1 MQSAM
6 KPRLTSVP
14 VLGSLLIVAVIAGYF
29 AYPRLV
35 GRTVSTVEAKRTD
48 LIQTVVATGRVIT
61 PARIELGTVVLGTI
75 SKVRAREGDV
85 VKAGAVLATLRDDE
99 LRAAVAQ
106 AQAAL
111 SEAEARLAQLGNL
124 AVPVAD
130 QSLKQ
135 ADANFIWARDE
146 LERTR
151 RLAEK
156 GFFSLA
162 KVEEAERNVA
172 VARAARDSATAQA
185 ATNRPQGSDYALA
198 VARREQTKAAVAAA
212 QARLDYATIKT
223 PVAGTVLKRV
233 VEPGD
238 VVQAGKMLFELA
250 ATGQTQLV
258 LQVDEKNLA
267 SLRLGQDALVVT
279 DAYPGE
285 RFGAQVFY
293 IAPGIDAQRGSVE
306 VKLVVADVPKFL
318 RPDMTVSVEI
328 TAGRADNAIVIPTEL
343 IRESTS
349 TAPWALVVHGGH
361 AVRRPLKLGL
371 RGTGRTQILDGLAPG
386 DRVIPPTV
394 PVVEGALVRATEMPA
409 MSAPALKAQEIIR

>member
-1 MQSAM
+1 M
-6 KPRLTSVP
+6 PSVMTP
-14 VLGSLLIVAVIAGYF
+14 AILRVLMLLLAVAAVAGYF
-29 AYPRLV
+29 AYPRIV
-35 GRTVSTVEAKRTD
+35 GRSVVTVEARRMD

-61 PARIELGTVVLGTI
+61 PARIELGTVVVGTI
-75 SKVRAREGDV
+75 SKVSAREGDV

-172 VARAARDSATAQA
+172 VTRAARDSATAQA

-198 VARREQTKAAVAAA
+198 VARREQGKAAVAAV

-238 VVQAGKMLFELA
+238 VVQAGKTLFELA
-250 ATGQTQLV
+250 ATGPTQLV

-267 SLRLGQDALVVT
+267 SLRLLSVS
-279 DAYPGE
+279 
-285 RFGAQVFY
+285 
-293 IAPGIDAQRGSVE
+293 RGSG
-306 VKLVVADVPKFL
+306 LL
-318 RPDMTVSVEI
+318 
-328 TAGRADNAIVIPTEL
+328 
-343 IRESTS
+343 
-349 TAPWALVVHGGH
+349 ALN
-361 AVRRPLKLGL
+361 
-371 RGTGRTQILDGLAPG
+371 LD
-386 DRVIPPTV
+386 
-394 PVVEGALVRATEMPA
+394 
-409 MSAPALKAQEIIR
+409 Q

>member
-1 MQSAM
+1 MMRALVM
-6 KPRLTSVP
+6 LP
-14 VLGSLLIVAVIAGYF
+14 VVAAVAGYF
-29 AYPRLV
+29 AYPRIV
-35 GRTVSTVEAKRTD
+35 GRAVSTVAAMRMD

-61 PARIELGTVVLGTI
+61 PARIELGTVVVGTI
-75 SKVRAREGDV
+75 SKVSAREGDV

-106 AQAAL
+106 TQAAS

-162 KVEEAERNVA
+162 KVEEAERNAA

-198 VARREQTKAAVAAA
+198 VARREQAKAAVAAA

-238 VVQAGKMLFELA
+238 VVQAGKTLFELA
-250 ATGQTQLV
+250 ASGPTQLV

-267 SLRLGQDALVVT
+267 SLRLGQDALVVA
-279 DAYPGE
+279 DAYPSE
-285 RFGAQVFY
+285 RFGARVFY

-306 VKLVVADVPKFL
+306 VKLAVADVPKFVK
-318 RPDMTVSVEI
+318 PDMTVSVEI

-349 TAPWALVVHGGH
+349 ATPWALVVYDGH
-361 AVRRPLKLGL
+361 AVRRSLKLGL
-371 RGTGRTQILDGLAPG
+371 RGTGRTQILDGIAAG
-386 DRVIPPTV
+386 ERVIPPTV
-394 PVVEGALVRATEMPA
+394 AVVEGALVRATESPA
-409 MSAPALKAQEIIR
+409 IAAPALKAQEIIR

>member
-1 MQSAM
+1 MRSAM
-6 KPRLTSVP
+6 NLRFATAP
-14 VLGSLLIVAVIAGYF
+14 VLVSLLLVAVIAGYF
-29 AYPRLV
+29 AYPRFV
-35 GRTVSTVEAKRTD
+35 GRSVSTVEAKRMD

-61 PARIELGTVVLGTI
+61 PARIELGTVVVGTI
-75 SKVRAREGDV
+75 SKVSAREGDV

-238 VVQAGKMLFELA
+238 VVQAGKTLFELA
-250 ATGQTQLV
+250 ATGSTQLV

-267 SLRLGQDALVVT
+267 SLRLGQDALVVA

-285 RFGAQVFY
+285 RFGARVFY

-306 VKLVVADVPKFL
+306 VKLVVPDVPKFL

-328 TAGRADNAIVIPTEL
+328 TAGRADHAIVIPTEL

-349 TAPWALVVHGGH
+349 AAPWALVVHDGH

-371 RGTGRTQILDGLAPG
+371 RGTGRTQILDGLAEG
-386 DRVIPPTV
+386 ERVIPPTV
-394 PVVEGALVRATEMPA
+394 PVVEGTLVRAMPA
-409 MSAPALKAQEIIR
+409 ISAPALKAQEIIR

>member
-1 MQSAM
+1 MTLRPVL
-6 KPRLTSVP
+6 PRLFV
-14 VLGSLLIVAVIAGYF
+14 VAIVVALIVGYF
-29 AYPRLV
+29 GYPYVV
-35 GRTVSTVEAKRTD
+35 GRFVPTVAARRAD
-48 LIQTVVATGRVIT
+48 LTQTVVATGRVIT
-61 PARIELGTVVLGTI
+61 PARIELGTVMLGTI
-75 SKVRAREGDV
+75 SKVSAREGDV

-172 VARAARDSATAQA
+172 VTRAARDSATAQA

-198 VARREQTKAAVAAA
+198 VARREQAKAAVAAA

-238 VVQAGKMLFELA
+238 VVQAGKTLFELA
-250 ATGQTQLV
+250 ATGPTQLV

-267 SLRLGQDALVVT
+267 SLRPGQEALVVA
-279 DAYPGE
+279 DAYPSE

-306 VKLVVADVPKFL
+306 VKLIVAEVPKFL

-349 TAPWALVVHGGH
+349 AAPWALVVRDGH
-361 AVRRPLKLGL
+361 AVRRSLKLGL
-371 RGTGRTQILDGLAPG
+371 RGTGRTQILDGLAAG
-386 DRVIPPTV
+386 ERVIPPTV
-394 PVVEGALVRATEMPA
+394 PVVEGTLVRAMEMPA
-409 MSAPALKAQEIIR
+409 ISAPALKAQEIIR